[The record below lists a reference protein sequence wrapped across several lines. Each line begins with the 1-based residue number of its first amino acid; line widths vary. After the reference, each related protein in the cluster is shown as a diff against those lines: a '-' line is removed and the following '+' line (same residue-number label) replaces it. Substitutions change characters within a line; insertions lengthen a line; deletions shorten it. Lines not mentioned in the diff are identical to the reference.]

1 MQLLVSVRSPAEVEP
16 ALAGGADILDAKE
29 PSHGSLGAVA
39 PDTLAQILECV
50 PADRPFSVALGDV
63 VDQCEV
69 VAAITSLHLPRRPS
83 PVFLKLGFA
92 GVRSPEAVGGLI
104 QCAKATVAKHSTA
117 RVVAVAYADADLA
130 GTLAPE
136 TILRI
141 AYRAGAV
148 GVLLDTHTKDGKGL
162 LGWLTLSRVSDL
174 VAMSLEWGLLTAVA
188 GELRLADV
196 ESVSRAGPDVMGVR
210 GAACDG
216 GREGR
221 VTADRVR
228 ALRQRMVPGHSAS
241 VPGPMLAGNSLSSR
255 NA

>member
-1 MQLLVSVRSPAEVEP
+1 MQLLVSVRSAAEVEP

-39 PDTLAQILECV
+39 PDTLGQILECV
-50 PADRPFSVALGDV
+50 PADRPFSVALGNV
-63 VDQCEV
+63 VDQREV
-69 VAAITSLHLPRRPS
+69 AVAITSLHLPRRPS

-92 GVRSPEAVGGLI
+92 GVRSPEAISGLI
-104 QCAKATVAKHSTA
+104 QCAKTTTAKRSSA

-141 AYRAGAV
+141 AYRAGAA
-148 GVLLDTHTKDGKGL
+148 GVLLDTHTKNGKGL
-162 LGWLTLSRVSDL
+162 FCWLTLSRVRDL
-174 VAMSLEWGLLTAVA
+174 VAIAREWGLLTAVA
-188 GELRLADV
+188 GELRPTDV

-210 GAACDG
+210 GAACEG

-228 ALRQRMVPGHSAS
+228 ALRQRMVPAGFGLYSRADA
-241 VPGPMLAGNSLSSR
+241 GPE
-255 NA
+255 